1 MKKTV
6 VLVLFILFAAFMYR
20 ASVFRISKNFSV
32 VDEGRFYRSAQL
44 NEDEMTELVEKYQIK
59 TVISL
64 RGSPGKTFFYEPQ
77 SQTLDKLGV
86 QFHYMG
92 LSDNHYPHQDEIN
105 TLLKI
110 FKEGPY
116 PILVHCR
123 VGADRTG
130 MVSGLYKKLIMNQ
143 PLEKALEELSIGYYH
158 IRALH
163 PPMNLFVRRARDI
176 NWVNNEYDV
185 CDPEFAKYRRPEYV
199 CP

>member
-1 MKKTV
+1 MV
-6 VLVLFILFAAFMYR
+6 ALVLFILFAAFVYR
-20 ASVFRISKNFSV
+20 TSVFRISKNFAV

-44 NEDEMTELVEKYQIK
+44 NEIEMAELVEKYQIK

-64 RGSPGKTFFYEPQ
+64 RGATGKTFFYEPQ
-77 SQTLDKLGV
+77 TQTLDKLGV
-86 QFHYMG
+86 NFHYMG
-92 LSDNHYPHQDEIN
+92 MSDLHYPHQDEIRKI
-105 TLLKI
+105 LKI

-130 MVSGLYKKLIMNQ
+130 MVTGLYKKLIMNE
-143 PLEKALEELSIGYYH
+143 PVEKALEELSIKYWH
-158 IRALH
+158 VRALH

-176 NWVNNEYDV
+176 NWAMNQYDV